1 MPTSRAGTSTE
12 AGFTL
17 IELAVVIVLIG
28 VLLGLVVPR
37 IPGVGRD
44 RLEMTAQHIAGLTRY
59 LYNEAA
65 LTGQEHHLRI
75 DFKANRIGGMRLE
88 EDGELQLL
96 EGTGR
101 GRVLPEPVRVI
112 DVVRGQGGK
121 QTSGSCDVR
130 ILPMGWVEDTVI
142 HLTGDHDRMLTLHLQ
157 SLTGL
162 TDIYDGYREF

>member
-1 MPTSRAGTSTE
+1 MPTSRAGTSSE

-44 RLEMTAQHIAGLTRY
+44 RLETTAQHIAGLTRY

-65 LTGQEHHLRI
+65 LTGQEHRLRI
-75 DFKANRIGGMRLE
+75 DFTANRIGGMRLE
-88 EDGELQLL
+88 EDSELQAL
-96 EGTGR
+96 EGTGHSSE
-101 GRVLPEPVRVI
+101 LPDPVRVL
-112 DVVRGQGGK
+112 DVVVRNSK
-121 QTSGSCDVR
+121 QTSGRCDVR
-130 ILPMGWVEDTVI
+130 ILSMGWVEDTVI
-142 HLTGDHDRMLTLHLQ
+142 HLVGDHDRMLTLHLQ
-157 SLTGL
+157 PLTGL